1 MTNLDEKMSALAEQ
15 VLKRPLSDEEQ
26 LEIYRISDAVGMR
39 DVQSFLH
46 LLLVFK
52 LHEDSMKRQ
61 FDELVPLES
70 RLNGKFAEI
79 TALESKINGTLESS
93 IERVLGEGARKI
105 GQDMGDTIVTRAEG
119 ALTTVGEYHSLR
131 GQTLIVC
138 FTCMISALAYW
149 LGTGN
154 MLESVSSG
162 GTLEAFLFLPAGWCV
177 FFCGAFYS
185 LLWACDHWHRI
196 KKTTIYK
203 TLMGLQVFFLLLLV
217 LMLL

>member
-15 VLKRPLSDEEQ
+15 VLRRPLSDEEQ

-52 LHEDSMKRQ
+52 LHEDTMSRR
-61 FDELVPLES
+61 FDELSMLE
-70 RLNGKFAEI
+70 K
-79 TALESKINGTLESS
+79 KINETLEGS
-93 IERVLGEGARKI
+93 IEKILGDGARRI
-105 GQDMGDTIVTRAEG
+105 GTDMGEAIAARAEG
-119 ALTTVGEYHSLR
+119 VLIATGEYHSLR

-138 FTCMISALAYW
+138 FTCLVSALAYR

-154 MLESVSSG
+154 MLDSVVSG
-162 GTLEAFLFLPAGWCV
+162 GALEAFMLLPAGWCV
-177 FFCGAFYS
+177 FFCGTFHA
-185 LLWACDHWHRI
+185 LLWACDHWHWI
-196 KKTTIYK
+196 KKTALYK
-203 TLMGLQVFFLLLLV
+203 TFLGLQVLFLSLLA